1 LDTKRLDLDA
11 AKSRL
16 KRAKSL
22 QSRESVSFAV
32 FVLVIS
38 NIWHRQLL

>member
-22 QSRESVSFAV
+22 QSRESVSWLQNCAAAAAV
-32 FVLVIS
+32 ML
-38 NIWHRQLL
+38 